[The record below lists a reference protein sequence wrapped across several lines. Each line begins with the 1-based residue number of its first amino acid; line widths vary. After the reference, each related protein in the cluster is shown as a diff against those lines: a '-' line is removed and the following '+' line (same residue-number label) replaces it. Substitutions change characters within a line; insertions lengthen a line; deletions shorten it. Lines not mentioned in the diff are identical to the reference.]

1 MNADRSMRLIATVG
15 AKNQKRNPLTGTKA
29 TRPVVGAG
37 QRAPVLSRKHEQRSN
52 GRTGATP
59 ADGKFIS
66 VTTDPMALALEV
78 DRATQRFLDSAADLT
93 DANLAEPSLLP
104 GWTRAHVMAHVARN
118 ADSLI
123 NLLNWARTGVETRQ
137 YASPTERE
145 EGIEAGSKLPI
156 GELRTD
162 VREASERFA
171 RACADLPPDAWVAVL
186 DDAGPAVKVVWRRLR
201 EVEVHHVD
209 LAAGYTWRDWP
220 EAFSHRLLHELIG
233 VRRGGEPPAAWLK
246 ADGLSHPLQLG
257 GGSPAITISGSAPDL
272 AAWLAGRSNGIGL
285 TVDPD
290 GDLPDLP
297 KWM

>member
-1 MNADRSMRLIATVG
+1 MDGRLT
-15 AKNQKRNPLTGTKA
+15 
-29 TRPVVGAG
+29 
-37 QRAPVLSRKHEQRSN
+37 
-52 GRTGATP
+52 
-59 ADGKFIS
+59 S
-66 VTTDPMALALEV
+66 VTTDPLALALEV

-104 GWTRAHVMAHVARN
+104 GWTRGHVMAHVARN
-118 ADSLI
+118 ADSLV

-137 YASPTERE
+137 YAHPGERDA
-145 EGIEAGSKLPI
+145 GIEAGAKLPAS
-156 GELRTD
+156 ELRTD

-171 RACADLPPDAWVAVL
+171 RACADLPVEKWGVVL
-186 DDAGPAVKVVWRRLR
+186 SDAGPAVTVVWRRLR

-233 VRRGGEPPAAWLK
+233 VRRGGEPPSAWLK
-246 ADGLSHPLQLG
+246 ADGLNHPLQLG
-257 GGSPAITISGSAPDL
+257 SGSPEETISGSASDL

-285 TVDPD
+285 TVEPA

-297 KWM
+297 NWM